1 MSNVAKSVRSSGARL
16 LLVIGLV
23 GGLAGLVVG
32 CSPPDEPTG
41 HRAPGGSST
50 ISRLEVSLKS

>member
-1 MSNVAKSVRSSGARL
+1 MSKVGRRVRSSGVRF

-41 HRAPGGSST
+41 HREPGGSST
-50 ISRLEVSLKS
+50 ISHLEVSLRS